1 MIWIDFSPDF
11 IELLFFAEEW
21 STLNFNSKI
30 NVVCLK

>member
-11 IELLFFAEEW
+11 IELLFFAGEW

-30 NVVCLK
+30 NVVYLK